1 MIHPLKKM
9 TIMKRII
16 VSVTSILTV
25 ALLFVA
31 TQRIQAQQ
39 VNSLYFLEKTPFH
52 TKWNPAMAPS
62 RPGIG
67 VGISSISL
75 NVHSDLAMSDLFY
88 PSADGTQLYTVLH
101 PSVDKNAFISGLND
115 VSNIGG
121 GMSMDLLNLGLK
133 FGGLYLTFNSSVN
146 TDMGIGLPRDLFK
159 FIMLGTNSSG
169 SALDLS
175 ALNINAMMY
184 AKAGVGLSVKLGKM
198 LSVGASA
205 NYLMGLADM
214 RLGFDQFSI
223 ASSGSALN
231 ITTKGDLR
239 LTAPKAI
246 GMEFNPDGTF
256 KTINFDKNYLT
267 NVQSDPMGNLPQSG
281 KGMSFDVGLTFKPLN
296 FLTLSAAVIDFGSIT
311 WDPASISQ
319 AKSNGTFTYTGAD
332 LNGGGTTSMTE
343 QLTNFMNLQEYTD
356 VQAYTTKLTTKI
368 NVGVEA
374 GAFNNH
380 ITIGLLSQTGIS
392 DNGNYQD
399 YMASLNLKPGSLLQT
414 SLSYSLLHGEM
425 SSFGAA
431 VNLKL
436 LLFNLFV
443 AADYIPLKVTP
454 QYIPI
459 NNSFFNLQTGFNLMF

>member
-1 MIHPLKKM
+1 MK
-9 TIMKRII
+9 IMKRII
-16 VSVTSILTV
+16 VAVTSILTV

-62 RPGIG
+62 RPGLG
-67 VGISSISL
+67 VGNLSL
-75 NVHSDLAMSDLFY
+75 NVYSDLAMSDLFY
-88 PSADGTQLYTVLH
+88 PSTDGSGELWTVLH
-101 PSVDKNAFISGLND
+101 PSVDKDAFITGLND
-115 VSNIGG
+115 VSKIGG
-121 GMSMDLLNLGLK
+121 GMSLDLLNLGLK
-133 FGGLYLTFNSSVN
+133 FGGVYFTLTSSIN

-169 SALDLS
+169 GDLDLS

-214 RLGFDQFSI
+214 RLGFDEFTI
-223 ASSGSALN
+223 GASGSTLN
-231 ITTKGDLR
+231 VTSKGNLR
-239 LTAPKAI
+239 LTAPEALA
-246 GMEFNPDGTF
+246 MEFNDDGTF
-256 KTINFDKNYLT
+256 KTIGLDPNYMT

-281 KGMSFDVGLTFKPLN
+281 KGLSFDAGLTFKPLN

-319 AKSNGTFTYTGAD
+319 VKSDGTFTYTGAD
-332 LNGGGTTSMTE
+332 LNGGGTGNMTD
-343 QLTNFMNLQEYTD
+343 QLTSLMNFKESTD
-356 VQAYTTKLTTKI
+356 VEAYTTKLTTKI

-374 GAFNNH
+374 GLFNNH
-380 ITIGLLSQTGIS
+380 ITLGLLSQTGIS
-392 DNGNYQD
+392 ENGNYQD

-436 LLFNLFV
+436 LLFNVFI

-454 QYIPI
+454 QFIPI
-459 NNSFFNLQTGFNLMF
+459 NNSYFNLQTGFNLMF